1 MTAPLP
7 LDGLDAP
14 PRSNGE
20 LVFAEPWQSRA
31 FGMAVTLHE
40 AGRFT
45 WEDFRSALVTRI
57 AAADADPG
65 DGSCGYYH
73 HWLAALEDTL
83 DGARIVSAQDLHD
96 RSLALTARPSGHD
109 HRNHQ
114 NPMPP
119 PP

>member
-1 MTAPLP
+1 VSVALP
-7 LDGLDAP
+7 LDGPDAP

-45 WEDFRSALVTRI
+45 WDEFRSALVSRI
-57 AAADADPG
+57 AAAENAPG
-65 DGSCGYYH
+65 GGNRGYYH

-83 DGARIVSAQDLHD
+83 DDARIVSAHD
-96 RSLALTARPSGHD
+96 VSERSRVLAHRPSGHD
-109 HRNHQ
+109 H
-114 NPMPP
+114 
-119 PP
+119 